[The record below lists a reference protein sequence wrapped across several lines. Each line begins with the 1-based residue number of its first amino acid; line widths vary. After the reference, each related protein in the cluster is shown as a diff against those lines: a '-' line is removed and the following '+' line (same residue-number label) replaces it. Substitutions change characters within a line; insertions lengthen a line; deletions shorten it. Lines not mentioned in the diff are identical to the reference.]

1 MDSIMGIISLAL
13 HTIRIL
19 NDMLGRMCDNAS
31 LRIQGFAW
39 LEFDSSVP
47 EEFYHP
53 IIPVPLPAGSER
65 KQKPL
70 KFYLSG
76 SEFVISCFD
85 GKKPHR
91 SYLIARTIEYYLHN
105 KILYYVVS

>member
-65 KQKPL
+65 KQKTL
-70 KFYLSG
+70 KFYLSDRD
-76 SEFVISCFD
+76 SSRLFRVRDFVFWREKNHIV
-85 GKKPHR
+85 
-91 SYLIARTIEYYLHN
+91 LILSLER
-105 KILYYVVS
+105 